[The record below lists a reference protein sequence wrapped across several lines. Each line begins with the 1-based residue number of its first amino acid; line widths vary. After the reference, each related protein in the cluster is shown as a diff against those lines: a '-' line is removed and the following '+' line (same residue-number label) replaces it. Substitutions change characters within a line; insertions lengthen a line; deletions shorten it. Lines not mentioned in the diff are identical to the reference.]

1 MNGSPQQA
9 QSEILFL
16 LYNINA
22 NKDRTEMVKILGFP
36 LRGAHCSHP
45 TQKDALL
52 KSAFRDRNF
61 PKKKKNR
68 SLSSRFPNFILK

>member
-16 LYNINA
+16 LYNVNA

-36 LRGAHCSHP
+36 LRGARCSHP

-52 KSAFRDRNF
+52 KSAFLDRNF
-61 PKKKKNR
+61 PNKKNG
-68 SLSSRFPNFILK
+68 SLGSRFPNFILK